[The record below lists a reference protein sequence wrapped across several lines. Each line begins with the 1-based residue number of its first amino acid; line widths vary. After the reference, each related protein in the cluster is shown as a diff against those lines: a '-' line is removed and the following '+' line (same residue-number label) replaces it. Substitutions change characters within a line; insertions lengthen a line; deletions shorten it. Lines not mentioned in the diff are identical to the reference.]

1 MISRSRVLQL
11 CAAFFLVF
19 AGVLHA
25 DVVNI
30 NTADAATLSRSL
42 VGIGEVRAQAI
53 VAHRTRNGPFRSAD
67 DLALV
72 KGIGPKVI
80 ERNRANIRVDLG
92 PRRPAVGPAVAAPSG
107 NASRGQPSPRR

>member
-11 CAAFFLVF
+11 FVAFILLF
-19 AGVLHA
+19 AGGLHA
-25 DVVNI
+25 EVVNI
-30 NTADAATLSRSL
+30 NTADAATLSRAL

-53 VAHRTRNGPFRSAD
+53 VAHRTQNGPFRSAD

-80 ERNRANIRVDLG
+80 ERNRANIRVELAL
-92 PRRPAVGPAVAAPSG
+92 RRPAVGSTGAPPSG
-107 NASRGQPSPRR
+107 TAGRGQPSPRR